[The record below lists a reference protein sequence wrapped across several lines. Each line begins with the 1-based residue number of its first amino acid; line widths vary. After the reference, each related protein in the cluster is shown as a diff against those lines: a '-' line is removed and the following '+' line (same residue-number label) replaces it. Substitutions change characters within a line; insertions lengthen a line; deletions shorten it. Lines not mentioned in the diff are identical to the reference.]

1 MKKTIKEP
9 NLRDYFAAK
18 AMQAFMAQPLPEGR
32 AWLKDVVAKDAY
44 LMADVMLEARDPKEN
59 D

>member
-18 AMQAFMAQPLPEGR
+18 AMQAFMAQPLPEGHS
-32 AWLKDVVAKDAY
+32 WNKEGISKDAY

>member
-18 AMQAFMAQPLPEGR
+18 AMQAFMSQPLPEGHS
-32 AWLKDVVAKDAY
+32 WNKEGIAKDSY
-44 LMADVMLEARDPKEN
+44 LMADVLLLAREAKEN

>member
-18 AMQAFMAQPLPEGR
+18 AMQGFMSQPLPEGHG
-32 AWLKDVVAKDAY
+32 WNKESLAKDAY
-44 LMADVMLEARDPKEN
+44 LMADILLQARDPKEN